1 MSTLTDIKWNAKLYD
16 DKHAFVFKY
25 GEDLVDML
33 APRPGERILDLGCG
47 TGYLSDLIAR
57 SGALVTGIDNSEAMI
72 AKAKEAY
79 PEGDFRVMAAT
90 AIAFDQP
97 FDAVFSNAVLHW
109 VTEARK
115 AAASMAGCLKTG
127 GRLVLEMGGK
137 DNVEGIVSA
146 TRAVLS
152 RYGYHDQAAREV
164 WYFPSLG
171 QYAELLESQGFRI
184 TYASHYDRETP
195 LQDSKN
201 GIKDWLG
208 MFGENFFRQIP
219 REDLEPILEDI
230 QTRLRP
236 SHFREGCWWAD
247 YKRLRIVAIKQPSK

>member
-97 FDAVFSNAVLHW
+97 FD
-109 VTEARK
+109 
-115 AAASMAGCLKTG
+115 G
-127 GRLVLEMGGK
+127 
-137 DNVEGIVSA
+137 
-146 TRAVLS
+146 LS
-152 RYGYHDQAAREV
+152 
-164 WYFPSLG
+164 
-171 QYAELLESQGFRI
+171 
-184 TYASHYDRETP
+184 T
-195 LQDSKN
+195 
-201 GIKDWLG
+201 
-208 MFGENFFRQIP
+208 
-219 REDLEPILEDI
+219 
-230 QTRLRP
+230 TRLTT
-236 SHFREGCWWAD
+236 
-247 YKRLRIVAIKQPSK
+247 RLTCQLTARSTTSLTTRLTCQWTARLTTSLIARLTTL